1 MFLPFLRDY
10 VRILPHIT
18 TMMHSAY
25 TAGWPVYMMFTFV
38 WQRRWGGLLCGVA
51 ALLAVVF
58 LALLGYYIYDRH
70 AARKARAQ
78 RDIEKALVQ
87 QVRPQAASTAHPANL
102 SSMQDKLDKTM
113 AQTASHAGVCNLL
126 FTLKM
131 WLCALQ
137 AGGGTGGSKADL
149 YTPSPVTPAV
159 SRGLILDPKLGYSGS
174 LLSESHDG
182 ADSSFEDGTA
192 LSAHSRTDH
201 ILTQ

>member
-58 LALLGYYIYDRH
+58 LALLGYYIYDHH

-126 FTLKM
+126 FTQDVAM
-131 WLCALQ
+131 CS
-137 AGGGTGGSKADL
+137 AGWWRHRRQQGRLVHSESRHPGSFKGA
-149 YTPSPVTPAV
+149 
-159 SRGLILDPKLGYSGS
+159 YSGPQAR
-174 LLSESHDG
+174 LFRLP
-182 ADSSFEDGTA
+182 A
-192 LSAHSRTDH
+192 LGVP
-201 ILTQ
+201 